1 MQQGSMD
8 NVRIYLKEVKK
19 LSMLKQ
25 AEEVSLCKE
34 IKKGNNLSR
43 RRMIEGNLRLVINIA
58 KRYRNQGLS
67 FLDLIEEGNLGLI
80 KAVEKYDYKKGRFST
95 YATYWIHQAIKR
107 ALLNQT
113 RTIHIPI
120 HKIEEINRW
129 LNITKEL
136 NLKFG
141 RQPTPQ
147 ELSKKLRLSMNK
159 IEEIINI
166 YSISQGTISLDTA
179 ITDDVNIH
187 LENVVEDKAASLF
200 TEGLDA
206 NLKLPQEV
214 ESAIQVLNEQEKKIV
229 KMRYGLTEDKK
240 PHTLAEIGKIIGVSR
255 ERIRQIEKRAL
266 KKLKAI
272 FIQRKI

>member
-1 MQQGSMD
+1 MQQGAMD

-19 LSMLKQ
+19 LPMLKP
-25 AEEVSLCKE
+25 AEEVSLCKQ

-129 LNITKEL
+129 LNVSKEF
-136 NLKFG
+136 NKQQG
-141 RQPTPQ
+141 RPPTAQ
-147 ELSKKLRLSMNK
+147 ELSKRLRLSMNK
-159 IEEIINI
+159 IKEIMDI
-166 YSISQGTISLDTA
+166 YSISQGTVSLDTS

-187 LENVVEDKAASLF
+187 LENVMEDKTANLF
-200 TEGLDA
+200 TEDLDTS
-206 NLKLPQEV
+206 LKLPQEV
-214 ESAIQVLNEQEKKIV
+214 ESALQVLNEQEKKIIQ
-229 KMRYGLTEDKK
+229 KRYGLTEDKK
-240 PHTLAEIGKIIGVSR
+240 PHTLAEIGKALGVSR

-266 KKLKAI
+266 KKLRAI
-272 FIQRKI
+272 FIQRKL

>member
-1 MQQGSMD
+1 MQQASMD
-8 NVRIYLKEVKK
+8 NVRLYLKEVKK
-19 LSMLKQ
+19 IPMLKQ
-25 AEEVSLCKE
+25 SEEVALCKD
-34 IKKGNNLSR
+34 IKRGNTKSR

-129 LNITKEL
+129 LNVSKEFNRQL
-136 NLKFG
+136 G
-141 RQPTPQ
+141 RFPTVE
-147 ELSKKLRLSMNK
+147 ELSKRLRLSMDK
-159 IEEIINI
+159 IKEIMDI
-166 YSISQGTISLDTA
+166 YSISQGTVSLDTS
-179 ITDDVNIH
+179 ITDDVNIR
-187 LENVVEDKAASLF
+187 LESVMEDKTANLF
-200 TEGLDA
+200 TEDLDTS
-206 NLKLPQEV
+206 LKLPQEV
-214 ESAIQVLNEQEKKIV
+214 ESALQVLNEQEKKIIQ
-229 KMRYGLTEDKK
+229 MRYGLSDDKK
-240 PHTLAEIGKIIGVSR
+240 PHTLAEIGKVLNISR
-255 ERIRQIEKRAL
+255 ERVRQIEKRAL
-266 KKLKAI
+266 KKLKTI